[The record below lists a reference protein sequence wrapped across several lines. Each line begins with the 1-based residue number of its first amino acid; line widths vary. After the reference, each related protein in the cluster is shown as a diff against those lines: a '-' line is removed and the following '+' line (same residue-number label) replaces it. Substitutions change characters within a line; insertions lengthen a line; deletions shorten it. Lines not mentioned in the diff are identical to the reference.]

1 MVHAEAF
8 YSGCVQCCIQEAVQ
22 TLQARPGPCL
32 AAVEVRMV
40 MCTHNFTLAIL
51 QNLPQICS
59 ITNWALRL
67 PHPITTPTLKLVH
80 LPFLR
85 VLACIHS
92 ASDVA
97 SKVIGSLHAHPSNLV
112 DPIAPSLCLGKIT
125 SLNPWMA
132 PTSVSTTTS
141 GTPVKCCPQV
151 IMGCTLAPSA
161 ATHAMVPT
169 FAPETSLECIL
180 YIHTTPYVPSAWLD
194 ALPLPIC

>member
-97 SKVIGSLHAHPSNLV
+97 SKAIGLLHAHPSNLV
-112 DPIAPSLCLGKIT
+112 GLSAPSLYLGKIIGLKPLT
-125 SLNPWMA
+125 A
-132 PTSVSTTTS
+132 PTSVSTTMS
-141 GTPVKCCPQV
+141 GTLVQCSPQV
-151 IMGCTLAPSA
+151 NWHTHLLPLQQHVPWCQQLHQKLALKASCTYPPLPMFHPPCS
-161 ATHAMVPT
+161 ML
-169 FAPETSLECIL
+169 F
-180 YIHTTPYVPSAWLD
+180 
-194 ALPLPIC
+194 PLPIC